1 MKGERPSPPSR
12 PSAGRVRVA
21 NGSATAV
28 VGATHGD
35 ELVASGRGNRGR
47 GAAVL
52 ARGRIARAERVA
64 SRFGRLD
71 VRPERTSL
79 FQLASPPLG
88 LMQDEARG
96 PTTRAG
102 RAAECSESCYWVTVA
117 GSVPQA
123 GRGSG
128 FIDGPRASRPV
139 QSSRAR
145 WMVVRR
151 GARKML

>member
-1 MKGERPSPPSR
+1 MKGERPSP

-21 NGSATAV
+21 NGSATPV
-28 VGATHGD
+28 VGATHVD
-35 ELVASGRGNRGR
+35 DLVASDRGKRGR
-47 GAAVL
+47 DAAVL
-52 ARGRIARAERVA
+52 ARGCTPRAERVT
-64 SRFGRLD
+64 SRYVRLD
-71 VRPERTSL
+71 VRPARTSL

-117 GSVPQA
+117 GSVPQT

-128 FIDGPRASRPV
+128 FIDGPHASRPV